1 MPTTVRLD
9 PATLRLMGRLARR
22 TGLTKSQ
29 LIRDAIQKL
38 GENEG
43 SEKPAETVY
52 DAMEHAIGCWDSGG
66 AQLSEATGEK
76 FRALLRARHDS
87 SGSVPTQG
95 GGRPKPRAAKKR
107 PRGSGV

>member
-29 LIRDAIQKL
+29 LIREAIQKL
-38 GENEG
+38 GESEG
-43 SEKPAETVY
+43 SETPAETVY

-76 FRALLRARHDS
+76 FRALLRARHAG
-87 SGSVPTQG
+87 SGVVAARG
-95 GGRPKPRAAKKR
+95 GGRPRRRAAKTCS
-107 PRGSGV
+107 RGSGV